1 MTPSAVAAP
10 RRRQSRDETVAVSL
24 TALWSNRAEL
34 IMPRHQPAA
43 VKRARRIARLVG
55 AVVGLLGGTFYGLW
69 VIANSQGTLHDN
81 LTVALA
87 ALLAAGF
94 TGMLSGAL
102 AGPLLSVEPFMWL
115 EDTLETAPAAE
126 LVGGTIGLLVALVI
140 SALVAVLLSGVP
152 DGFGYLIALALSV
165 AFVYLGVRTGM
176 RRRTDLVT
184 IFSRPGAHPAPGMP
198 GSVAD
203 DGPPPMDGPPV
214 LIDTSVLIDGRI
226 LDIAATGFMPG
237 RLVIPSF
244 VLEELQRVADAGD
257 PIRRAR
263 GRRGLAVVDSLKQSP
278 DVVCEFLD
286 TDIPGAADV
295 DWKLIKL
302 ARTRGAS
309 VMTTDFNLNK
319 LARVEGLRVLNL
331 NDLANAIKPIVSAG
345 ENMEVTVVKE
355 GKEPHQG
362 VGYLDDGTMVVV
374 ENGRRHIDTTVA
386 VTVTSVLQT
395 PAGRMIFAMAGPP
408 DEIRSRPVRPAPPPR
423 SSRVANR

>member
-1 MTPSAVAAP
+1 
-10 RRRQSRDETVAVSL
+10 
-24 TALWSNRAEL
+24 
-34 IMPRHQPAA
+34 MPRHQPA
-43 VKRARRIARLVG
+43 VIKRARRIARLVG
-55 AVVGLLGGTFYGLW
+55 AVVGLLGGIFYGLW
-69 VIANSQGTLHDN
+69 VIANATGTLHDN
-81 LTVALA
+81 TTVALA

-94 TGMLSGAL
+94 TGAISGVL
-102 AGPLLSVEPFMWL
+102 AGPLLSVDPYFWL
-115 EDTLETAPAAE
+115 ENTLETAPAGE
-126 LVGGTIGLLVALVI
+126 LVGGTMGLLVALVV
-140 SALVAVLLSGVP
+140 SALVAVLLNGVP
-152 DGFGYLIALALSV
+152 DGLGYLIALALTV

-176 RRRTDLVT
+176 GRRADIISVFNRPAA
-184 IFSRPGAHPAPGMP
+184 RPGRGDP
-198 GSVAD
+198 GSIAD
-203 DGPPPMDGPPV
+203 DGPAPMDGPPV

-263 GRRGLAVVDSLKQSP
+263 GRRGLAVVESLRQSP
-278 DVVCEFLD
+278 DVVTEFVH

-302 ARTRGAS
+302 ARVRDAAL
-309 VMTTDFNLNK
+309 MTTDFNLNK

-345 ENMEVTVVKE
+345 EIMEVTVVKE

-374 ENGRRHIDTTVA
+374 ENGRRHIDTTVP

-395 PAGRMIFAMAGPP
+395 PAGRMIFAMVGQ
-408 DEIRSRPVRPAPPPR
+408 DDVRGRPLRPAPPR
-423 SSRVANR
+423 SSSPRVANR

>member
-1 MTPSAVAAP
+1 
-10 RRRQSRDETVAVSL
+10 
-24 TALWSNRAEL
+24 
-34 IMPRHQPAA
+34 MPRHQPAA

-69 VIANSQGTLHDN
+69 VIANSSGTLHDN
-81 LTVALA
+81 LSVALA

-94 TGMLSGAL
+94 TGMLSGGL
-102 AGPLLSVEPFMWL
+102 AGPLLSVEPFLWL
-115 EDTLETAPAAE
+115 EETLDEAPAPE
-126 LVGGTIGLLVALVI
+126 LIGGTIGLLVALVVA
-140 SALVAVLLSGVP
+140 ALVAVLLSGVP
-152 DGFGYLIALALSV
+152 DGLGYLIALGLSV

-176 RRRTDLVT
+176 RRRADL
-184 IFSRPGAHPAPGMP
+184 ISAFSRSSPRAGSADAAAFGDGPAPL
-198 GSVAD
+198 
-203 DGPPPMDGPPV
+203 DGPPV
-214 LIDTSVLIDGRI
+214 LVDTSVLIDGRI
-226 LDIAATGFMPG
+226 LDIAATGFIPG
-237 RLVIPSF
+237 RLLIPAF

-286 TDIPGAADV
+286 TDVPGAADV

-302 ARTRGAS
+302 ARVRGGAL
-309 VMTTDFNLNK
+309 MTNDFNLNK
-319 LARVEGLRVLNL
+319 LARVEGIRVLNL

-345 ENMEVTVVKE
+345 ETMDVAVVKE

-374 ENGRRHIDTTVA
+374 ENGRRHIDSTVP

-395 PAGRMIFAMAGPP
+395 PAGRMIFAMAGSPEEP
-408 DEIRSRPVRPAPPPR
+408 RSRTVRPAPPR

>member
-1 MTPSAVAAP
+1 
-10 RRRQSRDETVAVSL
+10 
-24 TALWSNRAEL
+24 
-34 IMPRHQPAA
+34 MPRHQPAA
-43 VKRARRIARLVG
+43 IKRARRIARLVG
-55 AVVGLLGGTFYGLW
+55 AVVGLLGGIFYGLW

-81 LTVALA
+81 TTVALA

-94 TGMLSGAL
+94 TGGLSGFL
-102 AGPLLSVEPFMWL
+102 AGPLLSVEPFLWL
-115 EDTLETAPAAE
+115 EETLETAPAAE
-126 LVGGTIGLLVALVI
+126 LIGGTLGLLVALVVA
-140 SALVAVLLSGVP
+140 ALVAVLLSGVP
-152 DGFGYLIALALSV
+152 DGFGYIIALVLAV
-165 AFVYLGVRTGM
+165 AVVYLGVRTGM
-176 RRRTDLVT
+176 RRRADVVGV
-184 IFSRPGAHPAPGMP
+184 FNRAAARPARGEA
-198 GSVAD
+198 GSIAD
-203 DGPPPMDGPPV
+203 DAPPPLDGPPV

-278 DVVCEFLD
+278 DIVCEFLD
-286 TDIPGAADV
+286 TDIPAAADV

-302 ARTRGAS
+302 ARTREAAL
-309 VMTTDFNLNK
+309 MTVDFNLNK

-331 NDLANAIKPIVSAG
+331 NDLANALKPIVSAG
-345 ENMEVTVVKE
+345 ESMEVTVVKE

-374 ENGRRHIDTTVA
+374 ENGRRYIDSTVA

-395 PAGRMIFAMAGPP
+395 PAGRMIFAMAGGAV
-408 DEIRSRPVRPAPPPR
+408 DDVRSRPVRSAPPQR
-423 SSRVANR
+423 STRVANR

>member
-1 MTPSAVAAP
+1 
-10 RRRQSRDETVAVSL
+10 
-24 TALWSNRAEL
+24 
-34 IMPRHQPAA
+34 MPRHQPAA
-43 VKRARRIARLVG
+43 IKRARRIARLVG
-55 AVVGLLGGTFYGLW
+55 AVVGYLGGTFYGLW
-69 VIANSQGTLHDN
+69 VINSNQGSLHDN
-81 LTVALA
+81 LTIALA
-87 ALLAAGF
+87 ALLGAGF
-94 TGMLSGAL
+94 TGMVSGAL
-102 AGPLLSVEPFMWL
+102 AGPLLSVEPFLWL
-115 EDTLETAPAAE
+115 EKTLDTAPAGE
-126 LVGGTIGLLVALVI
+126 LAGSIFGLVVALVV

-152 DGFGYLIALALSV
+152 DGFGFLIALALAV
-165 AFVYLGVRTGM
+165 AFVYLGVRAGAA
-176 RRRTDLVT
+176 RGDVVSLLGRGRTE
-184 IFSRPGAHPAPGMP
+184 APARGQP

-203 DGPPPMDGPPV
+203 DEPPPMDGPPV

-226 LDIAATGFMPG
+226 LDIAATGFIPG

-302 ARTRGAS
+302 ARSRQAGL
-309 VMTTDFNLNK
+309 MTTDFNLNK

-345 ENMEVTVVKE
+345 EVMEVTVVKE

-374 ENGRRHIDTTVA
+374 ENGRRHIDSTVA

-395 PAGRMIFAMAGPP
+395 PAGRMIFAMAGSP
-408 DEIRSRPVRPAPPPR
+408 DDVRTRQVRPAPPPR

>member
-1 MTPSAVAAP
+1 
-10 RRRQSRDETVAVSL
+10 
-24 TALWSNRAEL
+24 
-34 IMPRHQPAA
+34 MPRHEPAA
-43 VKRARRIARLVG
+43 IKRARRIARLVG

-69 VIANSQGTLHDN
+69 VISNSQGTLHDN

-102 AGPLLSVEPFMWL
+102 AGPLLSVEPFIWL

-126 LVGGTIGLLVALVI
+126 LIGGTIGLLVALVVA
-140 SALVAVLLSGVP
+140 ALVAVLLGGVP
-152 DGFGYLIALALSV
+152 DGLGYIVALGLAV

-176 RRRTDLVT
+176 RRRADIVT
-184 IFSRPGAHPAPGMP
+184 MFSRGAVQPRRGEP
-198 GSVAD
+198 GSIAD
-203 DGPPPMDGPPV
+203 DAPPPMDGPPV
-214 LIDTSVLIDGRI
+214 LVDTSVLIDGRI
-226 LDIAATGFMPG
+226 LDIAATGFIPG

-278 DVVCEFLD
+278 DVVCEFVD

-295 DWKLIKL
+295 DWRLIKL
-302 ARTRGAS
+302 ARMREAAL
-309 VMTTDFNLNK
+309 MTNDFNLNK

-345 ENMEVTVVKE
+345 ETMEVTVVKE

-374 ENGRRHIDTTVA
+374 ENGRRHIDSAVI

-395 PAGRMIFAMAGPP
+395 PAGRMIFAMVGSP
-408 DEIRSRPVRPAPPPR
+408 DDVRSRPVRPMPPPR
-423 SSRVANR
+423 SSSPRVANR